1 VIKQWKVQVI
11 HDDTKEIVKTLEY
24 SSERLRDK
32 GFQGLLIN
40 MNLGDY
46 TAHLIDPPIRWE
58 KELTNDKRR

>member
-1 VIKQWKVQVI
+1 MSKEWKVQVV

-24 SSERLRDK
+24 SSERLRNK

-46 TAHLIDPPIRWE
+46 TAHLIDPPVKL
-58 KELTNDKRR
+58 KEG